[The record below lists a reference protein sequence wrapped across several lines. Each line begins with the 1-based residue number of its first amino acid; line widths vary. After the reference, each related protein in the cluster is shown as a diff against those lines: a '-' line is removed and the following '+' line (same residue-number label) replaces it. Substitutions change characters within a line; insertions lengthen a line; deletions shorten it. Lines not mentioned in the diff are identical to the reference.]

1 MSIMQ
6 VDAISDTAGT
16 GSPSFPNGITLDGT
30 LGATTVAAPT
40 VTATNVNTTNVNTT
54 NVNTTNVTATTVGVT
69 TVDLGDWT
77 IVQSGSNLIFK
88 HNGTNR
94 FKLTS
99 SGALTVEGD
108 VTAFGGA

>member
-16 GSPSFPNGITLDGT
+16 GSPSFPNGITVDGT

-40 VTATNVNTTNVNTT
+40 VTATNVNTTNVTATNT
-54 NVNTTNVTATTVGVT
+54 VTAPTVGVT

-77 IVQSGSNLIFK
+77 IIQVGSDLIFR
-88 HNGTNR
+88 HGTTNR
-94 FKLTS
+94 FKLS
-99 SGALTVEGD
+99 SAGALTVEGD
-108 VTAFGGA
+108 VTAFGSA

>member
-1 MSIMQ
+1 MSTIL
-6 VDAISDTAGT
+6 VDSISDTAGT
-16 GSPSFPNGITLDGT
+16 GSPSFPNGITVDGT
-30 LGATTVAAPT
+30 LGATTLAAPT
-40 VTATNVNTTNVNTT
+40 VTAYNVNTT

-88 HNGTNR
+88 HNGINR

>member
-1 MSIMQ
+1 MSTIL
-6 VDAISDTAGT
+6 VDSISDTAGT
-16 GSPSFPNGITLDGT
+16 GSPSFPNGITVDGT
-30 LGATTVAAPT
+30 LGATTLAAPT
-40 VTATNVNTTNVNTT
+40 VTATNVNTTNV
-54 NVNTTNVTATTVGVT
+54 TATTVGVA

-99 SGALTVEGD
+99 SGDLTVEGD